1 MRNNKLTLYYIAK
14 YTNYE
19 LLVDELILTK
29 STNQSD
35 SLEKIKRRKK
45 SIQFK
50 IFRMK
55 ILYAIIFGILPI
67 APLLGYFEIA
77 DYLINTLLSVEVI
90 IFHGSLFIG
99 LFFTLQFFNFFL
111 MGMLETGMIM
121 TGRIFEWLE
130 TLPLPRDKLK
140 KIVLITLFRS
150 FDIPIIVIIMAFPIV
165 MLIGTA
171 NILIFFISIGI
182 SLLNVFF
189 SFSLL
194 IIIGGR
200 INRVLDINEINSRRS
215 YTIRVFNIISYII
228 IILGSMYLIQYAIT
242 SIDLFFRL
250 FLNIRSPSLTN
261 TILSIIP
268 YPFNPSYFVLAFM
281 IPSRV
286 PLNLWLSTI
295 LGLVIFAGITW
306 WIYSKA
312 LNQLEKLTFSKF
324 RSTKEGFALK
334 KPKKEVKV
342 KIKRTS
348 PFTAHL
354 KKDLVLI
361 THDLKTFMT
370 VITSI
375 ILSFLFTYY
384 YITGTM
390 ASTIYVEN
398 LIYINWVGLLLISPV
413 ISGMLIFSFLSL
425 EDSGQSILISLPIVP
440 RDQAKAKFF
449 LIFIIQTIA
458 TILPNLMYIESEY
471 FRDLFLST
479 LGALPLVW
487 TLLLLLFEM
496 KISYFGKKKYQYVIE
511 EVKPNNRMF
520 KWVMIMSLQ
529 YILSFWLISFTFII
543 LAYIDF
549 TMMTTFW
556 TLASIIGLNVAII
569 IFYRM
574 FPKYRRYRE
583 LQFIQEQPIVDKI
596 VSKPEIEL
604 LYYPYNRGR
613 EHLRFRSIKKQNFL
627 PNHPWIAI
635 ILVLCLYFC
644 FIEIDSFSL
653 ITFYPSF
660 WYSFTFT
667 SVIGLIKSNL
677 ILGSLCIIL
686 IPYVL
691 GLPNGKQ
698 SMRGYLDAI
707 GLGWIIKF
715 SKVLIWCLVSVL
727 FLVIFDLVISTIT
740 SLPSITYFV
749 AFSEIMQFLT
759 FVSYYF
765 WQSILF
771 RGIILNILINKYL
784 NTTFDRAANLK
795 AVFVNNIIYLLW
807 FIFIIIPYSFYW
819 HPSTSQFAPGGFILI
834 SAFIFFFGLIFAYIF
849 IRTRNLLPE
858 IVLNMLLY
866 LVGFSSLF
874 AIPYITYI

>member
-29 STNQSD
+29 GTNQSD
-35 SLEKIKRRKK
+35 SLEKIKRRKR

-77 DYLINTLLSVEVI
+77 DYLIDTLLSVEVI

-140 KIVLITLFRS
+140 KVVLITLFRS
-150 FDIPIIVIIMAFPIV
+150 FDVPIIVIIMAFPIV

-182 SLLNVFF
+182 SFLNVFF

-215 YTIRVFNIISYII
+215 YSIRLFNIISYII

-261 TILSIIP
+261 TILSVIP
-268 YPFNPSYFVLAFM
+268 YPFNPSYLVLAFM

-312 LNQLEKLTFSKF
+312 LKQLERLTFSKF

-342 KIKRTS
+342 KIKRSS
-348 PFTAHL
+348 PFKANL
-354 KKDLVLI
+354 RKDLVLI

-370 VITSI
+370 VTTSI
-375 ILSFLFTYY
+375 LLSFLFTYY
-384 YITGTM
+384 YITATI

-398 LIYINWVGLLLISPV
+398 LIYTNWVGLLLISPV

-425 EDSGQSILISLPIVP
+425 EDSGQSILISLPIIP

-449 LIFIIQTIA
+449 LIFIILTMA
-458 TILPNLMYIESEY
+458 TVLPNLMYIESVY

-496 KISYFGKKKYQYVIE
+496 KISYFGKKKYHYVIE

-529 YILSFWLISFTFII
+529 YIISFWLISFTFII
-543 LAYIDF
+543 FAYIDF
-549 TMMTTFW
+549 AMMTTFW
-556 TLASIIGLNVAII
+556 TFSSIVGINVAII

-574 FPKYRRYRE
+574 FPKYRE
-583 LQFIQEQPIVDKI
+583 LIYIKEPRIEEKVLLKPQIKYAPI
-596 VSKPEIEL
+596 
-604 LYYPYNRGR
+604 
-613 EHLRFRSIKKQNFL
+613 IKGNFL
-627 PNHPWIAI
+627 ANYPWIAI

-644 FIEIDSFSL
+644 FIEIDNLSL
-653 ITFYPSF
+653 ITFYPYF

-677 ILGSLCIIL
+677 ILGSLCLIL
-686 IPYVL
+686 IPFVL
-691 GLPNGKQ
+691 GLPNVKQ
-698 SMRGYLDAI
+698 SMGGYLDSI
-707 GLGWIIKF
+707 GLGWIKK
-715 SKVLIWCLVSVL
+715 STKVLIWCLVSIL
-727 FLVIFDLVISTIT
+727 ILVILDLVISTT
-740 SLPSITYFV
+740 TLLPSITYFI
-749 AFSEIMQFLT
+749 AFSEIMEFLT
-759 FVSYYF
+759 FISYYF

-771 RGIILNILINKYL
+771 RGIILNILINKYSASSY
-784 NTTFDRAANLK
+784 NSSANLK
-795 AVFVNNIIYLLW
+795 AAIVNNIIYLLW
-807 FIFIIIPYSFYW
+807 FIVIIIPYSFYS
-819 HPSTSQFAPGGFILI
+819 HPFISLFDPGGFILI
-834 SAFIFFFGLIFAYIF
+834 SVFVFFFG
-849 IRTRNLLPE
+849 
-858 IVLNMLLY
+858 
-866 LVGFSSLF
+866 
-874 AIPYITYI
+874 